1 MKKFILISI
10 LFFTLYNTSN
20 ATLTTPGIVSPF
32 NGATNQNPNVQID
45 WSSVTG
51 ATNYEFKLGT
61 NPTLS
66 GVPAQSSG
74 SNSYYNT
81 SELLFGTTYYWQV
94 RAKSATDSSNWS
106 AIWHF
111 TTLNNVSLASPTNS
125 ATGRMPNVTLDW
137 DLVSGITYYDYEY
150 DTTVTFNSL
159 LHQYGSVASGTS
171 EFTTSNLLFGTKYY
185 WRVRARHSAD
195 TSQWS
200 AIWNFT
206 TLDNVTL
213 VTPTNGATG
222 KMPNVTL
229 DWDLISGITYYDYEY
244 DTTVTFNSPL
254 HQYGSVA
261 SGTSEFTT
269 SNLRFGTKYYWR
281 VRARHAA
288 DTSQWSAIW
297 NFTTLDNVTL
307 VTPTNGATGKMPNVT
322 LDWDYVSGITYYDYE
337 YDTTVTFNSPLHHY
351 GSVANS
357 TSQVTT
363 SNLLFGTKYYWRARA
378 RHAADTTQWS
388 STWNFTTLDYLT
400 HVSPTNGATNVSIN
414 PTIDWNG
421 ITGITEYRYRFS
433 RYANFETYT
442 ELSSSTT
449 SQATLSN
456 LFYGET
462 YYWQVRAGH
471 SADTSEWSQ
480 PWHFTTAF
488 QLTVA
493 PNLIS
498 PTNNSTDIPLSS
510 VTLEWSS
517 VTGATF
523 YEIKYDVNSSFTNP
537 VTGQTPNL
545 TYNSDVLQNATT
557 YYWKVRAGNSAGFSP
572 WSAVWNFTTEVLAL
586 DAPILVSPPNHA
598 TNIPITG
605 TLLEWLAVS
614 GATMYDYMFDDD
626 PLFNSAVCGSTP
638 DLFTATCNLEPNTT
652 YYWKVIARNETI
664 NSPWSEVWTFTT
676 GNGTFINDF
685 QNKNIFI
692 YPNPV
697 NSFLTISI
705 TDDICTLINISLIDL
720 NGKIIWMQNDV
731 YQKIIYLD
739 VKSFSNGQYF
749 LKIENFNKKIIIP
762 IIIEH

>member
-1 MKKFILISI
+1 LHQYGSVASGTSE
-10 LFFTLYNTSN
+10 FTTSN
-20 ATLTTPGIVSPF
+20 LRFGTKYYWRVRARHSADTS
-32 NGATNQNPNVQID
+32 Q
-45 WSSVTG
+45 WSSTW
-51 ATNYEFKLGT
+51 N
-61 NPTLS
+61 
-66 GVPAQSSG
+66 
-74 SNSYYNT
+74 
-81 SELLFGTTYYWQV
+81 
-94 RAKSATDSSNWS
+94 
-106 AIWHF
+106 F
-111 TTLNNVSLASPTNS
+111 TTLDNVTLVTPTNG

-150 DTTVTFNSL
+150 DTTAN
-159 LHQYGSVASGTS
+159 
-171 EFTTSNLLFGTKYY
+171 
-185 WRVRARHSAD
+185 
-195 TSQWS
+195 
-200 AIWNFT
+200 
-206 TLDNVTL
+206 
-213 VTPTNGATG
+213 
-222 KMPNVTL
+222 
-229 DWDLISGITYYDYEY
+229 
-244 DTTVTFNSPL
+244 FNSPL

-288 DTSQWSAIW
+288 DTSQWSSTW
-297 NFTTLDNVTL
+297 NFTTLDNFIL
-307 VTPTNGATGKMPNVT
+307 VSPTNSVTGQMPDVT

-337 YDTTVTFNSPLHHY
+337 YDTTVTFNSPLHHD
-351 GSVANS
+351 GSVASS

-414 PTIDWNG
+414 STIDWNG

-433 RYANFETYT
+433 RNANFETYT
-442 ELSSSTT
+442 ELSSGTT

-488 QLTVA
+488 QLAVA

-523 YEIKYDVNSSFTNP
+523 YEIIYATNSSFTNP
-537 VTGQTPNL
+537 ITNTTSNLNILISSLLPN
-545 TYNSDVLQNATT
+545 TT
-557 YYWKVRAGNSAGFSP
+557 YYWRVRAGNGSGYSP
-572 WSAVWNFTTEVLAL
+572 WSAVWNFTTI
-586 DAPILVSPPNHA
+586 DQQTAPNLISPPNNSI
-598 TNIPITG
+598 NIPITG
-605 TLLEWLAVS
+605 TTLEWSQVPYAIFYEYEYDTNSSFTNPIINTTTSLLATT
-614 GATMYDYMFDDD
+614 GALQF
-626 PLFNSAVCGSTP
+626 
-638 DLFTATCNLEPNTT
+638 NTT
-652 YYWKVIARNETI
+652 YYWKVRAAFADYTY
-664 NSPWSEVWTFTT
+664 SQWSDVWSFTT
-676 GNGTFINDF
+676 EIQSTVNEI
-685 QNKNIFI
+685 QNEDISIF
-692 YPNPV
+692 PNPAGDNLSILIHD
-697 NSFLTISI
+697 NSIS
-705 TDDICTLINISLIDL
+705 LVNISLIDL